1 VIKKIIPYDQRPT
14 CSHAGC
20 TKKGSLRGKYRIDGT
35 PTFKKYC
42 KFHESQQC
50 AENAGM
56 TVTDWKNSFHAYRKH
71 RKTCCENV
79 DGRLGFK
86 CTYEIMYSGQLQVD
100 HIDGDPSNN
109 DPSNLQTLCCNC
121 HAYKTHMYKD
131 YATAGRKALKVAKA
145 LKPAKVAKPNL
156 TLIQLLI

>member
-1 VIKKIIPYDQRPT
+1 VIKKIIPFDQRPT
-14 CSHAGC
+14 CSHADC
-20 TKKGSLRGKYRIDGT
+20 TKKGRLTGKYRVDGT
-35 PTFKKYC
+35 PIFKKLC
-42 KFHESQQC
+42 KSHESQQC

-56 TVTDWKNSFHAYRKH
+56 TVLDWLNSFHAYRQH

-86 CTYEIMYSGQLQVD
+86 CTYKIMYSGQLQVD

-121 HAYKTHMYKD
+121 HAYKTHMCKD
-131 YATAGRKALKVAKA
+131 YATPGRKALKVAKA
-145 LKPAKVAKPNL
+145 LKPANGAKPNL